1 MDTQPTG
8 LSSGSFNV
16 TLKNLSRAL
25 RAASTGSLFL
35 GYSSS
40 ACSYC
45 AVHEPAYA
53 AYDAL
58 ARSHAKALPL
68 LARVDADCERAL
80 VSRHEVTD
88 LPAVV
93 LAFGNRWTAYTG
105 PHTRRA
111 MAAFAATQLAP
122 PSHAVRSE
130 AALQALLS
138 RGAAAELLADEAAG
152 AEEEAGLPLGRQG
165 LGRQEHELLMLGF
178 FNDPE
183 GEDEEALEDFVAAAE
198 ALRRDRP
205 DAAVRAAHVTLSRPM
220 LEEYSKRRRWQSVLE
235 AAGLPAPQL
244 TLRPSGADSPGTRVA
259 HSARAAEPPRAPIG
273 RLRCRCEARPTSP
286 ILRRSPPRWF
296 RAPPSVVVLVGGED
310 APSGGAYSLDERDE
324 NNLDLGA
331 WAARAALPLLAE
343 LTGGNFAACAATQPA
358 TLCTQAAPLCT
369 QAAPLCTQAATLRTQ
384 PATRVHP
391 GTRRRACR
399 CCSASSAAATT
410 TRRCAGASARWRR
423 GTAARW
429 SWRGATASS
438 TRRACSRLAQP

>member
-1 MDTQPTG
+1 MDPQPTG

-53 AYDAL
+53 AYDSL

-68 LARVDADCERAL
+68 LARVDADRERAL
-80 VSRHEVTD
+80 ASRHEVTD

-93 LAFGNRWTAYTG
+93 LALGNRWTPYTG
-105 PHTRRA
+105 PHPRRA

-122 PSHAVRSE
+122 PSRAVRGE
-130 AALQALLS
+130 AALHALLS

-165 LGRQEHELLMLGF
+165 LGRQGLRRQEGLGRQEHELLMLGF

-183 GEDEEALEDFVAAAE
+183 GEDEEALEDFVAAAK

-220 LEEYSKRRRWQSVLE
+220 LEEYSKRRRWQSVLG
-235 AAGLPAPQL
+235 AAGLLAPQL
-244 TLRPSGADSPGTRVA
+244 TL
-259 HSARAAEPPRAPIG
+259 
-273 RLRCRCEARPTSP
+273 
-286 ILRRSPPRWF
+286 
-296 RAPPSVVVLVGGED
+296 
-310 APSGGAYSLDERDE
+310 
-324 NNLDLGA
+324 
-331 WAARAALPLLAE
+331 
-343 LTGGNFAACAATQPA
+343 PA
-358 TLCTQAAPLCT
+358 
-369 QAAPLCTQAATLRTQ
+369 
-384 PATRVHP
+384 
-391 GTRRRACR
+391 
-399 CCSASSAAATT
+399 
-410 TRRCAGASARWRR
+410 
-423 GTAARW
+423 
-429 SWRGATASS
+429 SWG
-438 TRRACSRLAQP
+438 

>member
-1 MDTQPTG
+1 MNPQPTG

-53 AYDAL
+53 AYDSL

-68 LARVDADCERAL
+68 LARVDADRERAL
-80 VSRHEVTD
+80 ASRHEVTD

-93 LAFGNRWTAYTG
+93 LALGNRWTPYTG

-122 PSHAVRSE
+122 PSRAVRGE
-130 AALQALLS
+130 AALHALLS

-183 GEDEEALEDFVAAAE
+183 GEDEEALEDFVAAAK

-205 DAAVRAAHVTLSRPM
+205 DAAVRAAHVTLSRPL
-220 LEEYSKRRRWQSVLE
+220 LEEYSKRRRWQSVLG
-235 AAGLPAPQL
+235 AAGLLAPQL
-244 TLRPSGADSPGTRVA
+244 TLRPPGADSPGTC
-259 HSARAAEPPRAPIG
+259 
-273 RLRCRCEARPTSP
+273 LRCRRETGPTLP
-286 ILRRSPPRWF
+286 ILQRSTLRWF
-296 RAPPSVVVLVGGED
+296 HAPPSVVVLVGGEI
-310 APSGGAYSLDERDE
+310 APSGGAYNLDERDE

-358 TLCTQAAPLCT
+358 TLCTQAAPLCI
-369 QAAPLCTQAATLRTQ
+369 QAAPLHTQAATLRTQ
-384 PATRVHP
+384 PATRMCP
-391 GTRRRACR
+391 GTRRRACP
-399 CCSASSAAATT
+399 CCWASSAARKTT
-410 TRRCAGASARWRR
+410 GRCAGASARWRR

-429 SWRGATASS
+429 
-438 TRRACSRLAQP
+438 

>member
-1 MDTQPTG
+1 MNPPQPTG

-68 LARVDADCERAL
+68 LARVDADRERAL
-80 VSRHEVTD
+80 ASRHEVTD

-152 AEEEAGLPLGRQG
+152 AEEEAGLTLGRQEELGRQGLRRQEG

-183 GEDEEALEDFVAAAE
+183 GEDEEALEDFVAAAK

-220 LEEYSKRRRWQSVLE
+220 LEEYSKRRRWQSVLG
-235 AAGLPAPQL
+235 AAGLLAPQL
-244 TLRPSGADSPGTRVA
+244 TLPASWGWLSRHLPAV
-259 HSARAAEPPRAPIG
+259 PP
-273 RLRCRCEARPTSP
+273 
-286 ILRRSPPRWF
+286 
-296 RAPPSVVVLVGGED
+296 
-310 APSGGAYSLDERDE
+310 
-324 NNLDLGA
+324 
-331 WAARAALPLLAE
+331 
-343 LTGGNFAACAATQPA
+343 
-358 TLCTQAAPLCT
+358 
-369 QAAPLCTQAATLRTQ
+369 
-384 PATRVHP
+384 
-391 GTRRRACR
+391 
-399 CCSASSAAATT
+399 
-410 TRRCAGASARWRR
+410 
-423 GTAARW
+423 
-429 SWRGATASS
+429 
-438 TRRACSRLAQP
+438 

>member
-1 MDTQPTG
+1 MFQEHMRNPQPTG

-25 RAASTGSLFL
+25 HAATTGSLFL

-53 AYDAL
+53 AYDSL

-68 LARVDADCERAL
+68 LARVDADRERTLA
-80 VSRHEVTD
+80 SRHEVTD

-93 LAFGNRWTAYTG
+93 LAFGNRWTPYTG

-130 AALQALLS
+130 AALQTLLG

-165 LGRQEHELLMLGF
+165 QGQGRQAHELLMLGF

-183 GEDEEALEDFVAAAE
+183 GEDEEALEDFVTAAK

-205 DAAVRAAHVTLSRPM
+205 DAAVRAAHVTLSRS
-220 LEEYSKRRRWQSVLE
+220 LLGEYSKRRRWQGVLE
-235 AAGLPAPQL
+235 AAGWLAP
-244 TLRPSGADSPGTRVA
+244 
-259 HSARAAEPPRAPIG
+259 
-273 RLRCRCEARPTSP
+273 
-286 ILRRSPPRWF
+286 
-296 RAPPSVVVLVGGED
+296 
-310 APSGGAYSLDERDE
+310 
-324 NNLDLGA
+324 
-331 WAARAALPLLAE
+331 
-343 LTGGNFAACAATQPA
+343 
-358 TLCTQAAPLCT
+358 
-369 QAAPLCTQAATLRTQ
+369 
-384 PATRVHP
+384 
-391 GTRRRACR
+391 
-399 CCSASSAAATT
+399 
-410 TRRCAGASARWRR
+410 
-423 GTAARW
+423 
-429 SWRGATASS
+429 
-438 TRRACSRLAQP
+438 

>member
-1 MDTQPTG
+1 MNPQPTG

-53 AYDAL
+53 AYDSL

-68 LARVDADCERAL
+68 LARVDADRERAL
-80 VSRHEVTD
+80 ASRHEVTD

-93 LAFGNRWTAYTG
+93 LALGNRWTPYTG

-122 PSHAVRSE
+122 PSRAVRGE
-130 AALQALLS
+130 AALHALLS

-152 AEEEAGLPLGRQG
+152 AEEEAGLP

-183 GEDEEALEDFVAAAE
+183 GEDEEALEDFVAAAK

-235 AAGLPAPQL
+235 AAGLLAPQL
-244 TLRPSGADSPGTRVA
+244 TLPASWGWLSRHLPAV
-259 HSARAAEPPRAPIG
+259 PP
-273 RLRCRCEARPTSP
+273 
-286 ILRRSPPRWF
+286 
-296 RAPPSVVVLVGGED
+296 
-310 APSGGAYSLDERDE
+310 
-324 NNLDLGA
+324 
-331 WAARAALPLLAE
+331 
-343 LTGGNFAACAATQPA
+343 
-358 TLCTQAAPLCT
+358 
-369 QAAPLCTQAATLRTQ
+369 
-384 PATRVHP
+384 
-391 GTRRRACR
+391 
-399 CCSASSAAATT
+399 
-410 TRRCAGASARWRR
+410 
-423 GTAARW
+423 
-429 SWRGATASS
+429 
-438 TRRACSRLAQP
+438 